1 MKFPTKLTAFFLLC
15 IYLLPSCKTLD
26 RISYGKAPMDPI
38 TQKILP
44 LEKKDFGIEKYD
56 TDIIDNNI
64 CEVNGEKYGYIILT
78 KQVDSKIK
86 GFWSS
91 YLLNIFTLGV
101 PWVLGMPFYSISV
114 TINIDYEIQN
124 SKKERIAKFSGT
136 GSGKATSALYYGY
149 STINAATK
157 ASYDALNLANKNI
170 RLQLTPSVVENINS
184 QLKAKGPL

>member
-78 KQVDSKIK
+78 KQVDSKVK
-86 GFWSS
+86 GFWGS
-91 YLLNIFTLGV
+91 YVLNIFTLGV
-101 PWVLGMPFYSISV
+101 PWLLGMPFYTISV

-157 ASYDALNLANKNI
+157 ASYDAMNLANKNI

>member
-1 MKFPTKLTAFFLLC
+1 
-15 IYLLPSCKTLD
+15 
-26 RISYGKAPMDPI
+26 MDPI

>member
-78 KQVDSKIK
+78 KQVDSKVK
-86 GFWSS
+86 GFWGS
-91 YLLNIFTLGV
+91 YILNIFTFGV
-101 PWVLGMPFYSISV
+101 PWLLGMPFYTISV

-124 SKKERIAKFSGT
+124 SK
-136 GSGKATSALYYGY
+136 
-149 STINAATK
+149 
-157 ASYDALNLANKNI
+157 
-170 RLQLTPSVVENINS
+170 
-184 QLKAKGPL
+184 

>member
-78 KQVDSKIK
+78 KQVDSKVK
-86 GFWSS
+86 GFWGS
-91 YLLNIFTLGV
+91 YILNIFTFGV
-101 PWVLGMPFYSISV
+101 PWLLGMPFYTISV

-157 ASYDALNLANKNI
+157 ASYDAMNLANKNI